1 MSLIENEIMFEK
13 QIRSFLIAVN
23 MLNLTIGAL
32 KLHESSNS
40 EKRYE
45 FNNEDVEKAIKK
57 VYRAYDNIEINRLE
71 NIWNKEVINN
81 LIDLIDKAQTKVLK
95 AISFMESF
103 KEENVVNK
111 SAVLETLDY
120 EYETMLDLKED
131 LVLRLESISFS

>member
-13 QIRSFLIAVN
+13 QIRAFLIAVN

-95 AISFMESF
+95 AISFMKSF